1 MRFWLRAVGIGAISL
16 AAALLFAWLSAIV
29 VLHESP
35 SAVRTIEGSIL
46 LSGSLALGIGTLVI
60 VFGMPF
66 LPRLS
71 LKVGFGYL
79 VGSVAGI
86 LTVVYTPLLMFK
98 TSADL
103 RLLAVLLAC
112 FLVISLG
119 LAAIVSTSVTPH
131 LKSLREAAQRIA
143 VGDFHTQ
150 VDVASG
156 DELSD
161 LADAFNR
168 MSRELGNSFAK
179 MRTQEQL
186 RGDLVAAISHDLG
199 TPLTSMRVMIE
210 AIRDGVVQDA
220 DTITQYHDHIHKE
233 ITYLDHLIDDL
244 FELSRL
250 ESTAPGLD
258 IVLVD
263 VQSLVLETVERLRSL
278 SEQRDVLV
286 EVSLSTTLSEVDA
299 DPIQIQRVIT
309 NLIQNGIQHTPASG
323 TVRVSGHATAHE
335 LQIDVANDGEAIQS
349 ESLQHVFERFYRDT
363 TSRSRQRNGAGLGL
377 AIAKAIVE
385 AHKGRIWVENMPGGG
400 TRFAFTLPLVQPR
413 TVEETHMLD
422 T

>member
-1 MRFWLRAVGIGAISL
+1 VKLWLRALGIGAISL
-16 AAALLFAWLSAIV
+16 SAALLFAWLSAIV

-35 SAVRTIEGSIL
+35 SSVRTIEGSIL
-46 LSGSLALGIGTLVI
+46 LSGGLAFGIGTLVI

-86 LTVVYTPLLMFK
+86 LTVLYTPLLMFK

-103 RLLAVLLAC
+103 RLLAVLLVC
-112 FLVISLG
+112 FLLISLG

-131 LKSLREAAQRIA
+131 LQSLREAAQRIA
-143 VGDFHTQ
+143 LGDFHTR

-168 MSRELGNSFAK
+168 MSRELGNSFAQ

-263 VQSLVLETVERLRSL
+263 VQGLVLETVERLRSL
-278 SEQRDVLV
+278 AEQRDVLL

-323 TVRVSGHATAHE
+323 TVRVGGHATAHE
-335 LQIDVANDGEAIQS
+335 LLIDVANDGEAIQP

-385 AHKGRIWVENMPGGG
+385 AHKGRIWVENVTEGG

-413 TVEETHMLD
+413 GVEESLTLD